1 MNYRIELDTGSDFS
15 NPIYSQVYCSPANTH
30 SVFQITTAGLANDPI
45 AEGYF
50 TLQLDYNGNT
60 YYTPAIPYD
69 ATAELADEV
78 GVESKIVGVTATYAS
93 STTFTTS
100 DIDELIFV
108 GDRLRFRDSNGAVV
122 TDYDAQYFTVT
133 GISTTGSVSTVT
145 VLGSTGVLG
154 SVADF
159 GTTTSFSSDIYRLI
173 GGRGSGSDSFIGCYD
188 ETDPGIYSSA
198 HTTYWSDTLDTYC
211 DPLRAEHGQVSL
223 PRTPLAD

>member
-1 MNYRIELDTGSDFS
+1 MALSVHSGSATTLDVTYDAPTSNGGADILNYRIELDTGSDFS

-78 GVESKIVGVTATYAS
+78 GVESKIVGVTATYATP
-93 STTFTTS
+93 TTFTTS

-108 GDRLRFRDSNGAVV
+108 GDRLRFRNSSGAVV
-122 TDYDAQYFTVT
+122 TDYDR
-133 GISTTGSVSTVT
+133 ST
-145 VLGSTGVLG
+145 
-154 SVADF
+154 
-159 GTTTSFSSDIYRLI
+159 SSDWYQHHWLCEH
-173 GGRGSGSDSFIGCYD
+173 SDGTRI
-188 ETDPGIYSSA
+188 
-198 HTTYWSDTLDTYC
+198 YWSFGLGC
-211 DPLRAEHGQVSL
+211 
-223 PRTPLAD
+223 